1 LSFDYHSVAGD
12 YQYRALHSGHPMQ
25 RFWHRG
31 KLTLVERL
39 VKIHLSAGSRLL
51 EIGCGAGNLLMQAVV
66 KDSFP
71 VALDLSRQ
79 ALTFV
84 RSRLEESAVGP
95 DAPCAYASVQS
106 IGELLPLPGNTF
118 DCVILSE
125 VIEHLPVPEVSIL
138 EAARVLRPGGRLL
151 ITTPNYRS
159 LWPIMEWIVDR
170 SNKAPRMAGE
180 QHISKFN
187 PTSLRRLLKD
197 CRLDVDYFGTIYNL
211 SPFLSLM
218 SQPSAEKQLAREM
231 DHPSALGMILVAVA
245 VKPKH
250 SPH

>member
-1 LSFDYHSVAGD
+1 MSFDYHSVAGD

-39 VKIHLSAGSRLL
+39 VKKHLSAGSKLL

-71 VALDLSRQ
+71 VALDLSMQ

-84 RSRLEESAVGP
+84 RSRLEEAVSAP
-95 DAPCAYASVQS
+95 DAPCGYACIQS
-106 IGELLPLPGNTF
+106 IGELLPLPDDHF

-125 VIEHLPVPEVSIL
+125 VIEHLAVPEVSIR

-151 ITTPNYRS
+151 VTTPNYHS
-159 LWPIMEWIVDR
+159 LWPVMEWIVDR
-170 SNKAPRMAGE
+170 SNKAPQMAGE

-187 PTSLRRLLKD
+187 PASLRRLLAE
-197 CRLDVDYFGTIYNL
+197 CRLDLEYSGTIYNL
-211 SPFLSLM
+211 SPFISLV
-218 SQPSAEKQLAREM
+218 SQPSAEKQLVNEM
-231 DHPSALGMILVAVA
+231 DRPSSLGMILVAVA
-245 VKPKH
+245 VKTKR
-250 SPH
+250 

>member
-31 KLTLVERL
+31 KLTLVEHL
-39 VKIHLSAGSRLL
+39 VKRHLTAGSKLL

-66 KDSFP
+66 RDSFP
-71 VALDLSRQ
+71 VALDLSMQ

-84 RSRLEESAVGP
+84 RSRFEEAVSGP
-95 DAPCAYASVQS
+95 DAPCASACVQS

-125 VIEHLPVPEVSIL
+125 VIEHLPAPEVSIL

-151 ITTPNYRS
+151 VTTPNYHS
-159 LWPIMEWIVDR
+159 LWPVMEWMVDR
-170 SNKAPRMAGE
+170 SNKAPQMAGE
-180 QHISKFN
+180 QHISRFN
-187 PTSLRRLLKD
+187 PKALRRLLAD
-197 CRLDVDYFGTIYNL
+197 CRLDVEYFGTIYNF
-211 SPFLSLM
+211 SPFISLV

-231 DHPSALGMILVAVA
+231 DHPSSSGMILVAVA
-245 VKPKH
+245 LKPTH
-250 SPH
+250 

>member
-31 KLTLVERL
+31 KLALVDRL
-39 VKIHLSAGSRLL
+39 VKGALTAGSKLL

-66 KDSFP
+66 RDSFP
-71 VALDLSRQ
+71 VALDLSMQ

-84 RSRLEESAVGP
+84 RSRIEEAASGP
-95 DAPCAYASVQS
+95 DAPRGYGCVQS
-106 IGELLPLPGNTF
+106 IGELLPLADNTF
-118 DCVILSE
+118 DGVILSE
-125 VIEHLPVPEVSIL
+125 VIEHLPAPQVSIL

-151 ITTPNYRS
+151 VTTPNYRS
-159 LWPIMEWIVDR
+159 LWPAVEWMVDR

-180 QHISKFN
+180 QHISKFH
-187 PTSLRRLLKD
+187 PSSLRCLLAD
-197 CRLDVDYFGTIYNL
+197 CRLDVEYFGTIYNL
-211 SPFLSLM
+211 SPFLSLV
-218 SQPSAEKQLAREM
+218 SQPSAEKQLTREM
-231 DHPSALGMILVAVA
+231 DHPTSLGMILVAVA

-250 SPH
+250 